1 MLITGSSFLVACCG
15 ALGFQT
21 FQWGRGNLVST
32 EFLSLLWFLSSAMA
46 AAGAFTSATVYEASR
61 WLGPG
66 WLQPQPHPAI
76 TIEQTRADDWPVWQW
91 DQLARACLSEIL
103 RPGAGLAVTVNV
115 ASDDNQ

>member
-1 MLITGSSFLVACCG
+1 M
-15 ALGFQT
+15 
-21 FQWGRGNLVST
+21 
-32 EFLSLLWFLSSAMA
+32 SLLWFLSSAMA